1 MPNTF
6 DFFADCRNTNSSVQG
21 IEVRR
26 TRTEYCSN
34 HMFIVFRHQD
44 DDTISTEVIGKR
56 LKALEWTQ
64 RSILLDDCDFI
75 KFDVTYNCPGVQDLA
90 ACVFDQEHY
99 MDFQKPSL
107 CCCLQWV

>member
-1 MPNTF
+1 
-6 DFFADCRNTNSSVQG
+6 
-21 IEVRR
+21 
-26 TRTEYCSN
+26 
-34 HMFIVFRHQD
+34 MFIVFRHQD